1 MVESSRTMVGEQTGD
16 APVRDRSNLMLLVLC
31 SAAFMAMLDVFV
43 VSVAFAAI
51 GEGYPGSSLADLSWV
66 LNAYTIVY
74 AALLIPAGRL
84 ADRYGRRA
92 GFVVG
97 LVVFTVASLACALG
111 PTLWWLV
118 GFRVLQAV
126 GAAALTPTSLGLLL
140 TALPPERRAT
150 AVKIWATSTSLA
162 AAVGPVIGGALVK
175 VSWQWVFL
183 INVPV
188 GIAAVV
194 GAVVLL
200 PETKDATVTRIPD
213 VLGAAVLAVALGSLA
228 LALVKG
234 QEWGWSGTGT
244 LTAFAVAV
252 VGLAAVAVRMRRHP
266 APVVDP
272 ALLRVRSFFWS
283 NVTALLFCTAFGAVL
298 LSVILRLQT
307 GAHYSAL
314 VTGLAVA
321 PSPLMVPI
329 FAAVSQRLS
338 NRLAPSTLVAI
349 GNVLVGVG
357 VIMLAVSATEEVNYA
372 TQVLPGWLLVGVG
385 VGFSLPNLLAKATV
399 DLPPARVSTGSAV
412 VNTSR
417 QMGYVLGVSMLVAI
431 LGEFGSA
438 DAETLA
444 VFTYAWWAI
453 AVVALASAATAMGMR
468 SRRASGEAL
477 R

>member
-283 NVTALLFCTAFGAVL
+283 NVTALLFCTVFGAVL
-298 LSVILRLQT
+298 PSVILRLQT

-357 VIMLAVSATEEVNYA
+357 VIMLAVSATTTPRRCCRAGSSSVWASGSRCPTSWPRPRSICRPHECPRAVRWSTPA
-372 TQVLPGWLLVGVG
+372 VRWGTCWACPCWSP
-385 VGFSLPNLLAKATV
+385 FSASSV
-399 DLPPARVSTGSAV
+399 PPTPRRWRC
-412 VNTSR
+412 SR
-417 QMGYVLGVSMLVAI
+417 THGGRSQWS
-431 LGEFGSA
+431 
-438 DAETLA
+438 
-444 VFTYAWWAI
+444 
-453 AVVALASAATAMGMR
+453 R
-468 SRRASGEAL
+468 SRVPPPRWG
-477 R
+477 